1 MNESQRGMP
10 ANNRYRTTNTLT
22 HGLCGILSSPCLSAS
37 VVHLLAGILAI
48 ALATVA
54 RGEGPVQTAF
64 DPARHMRVAEVK
76 NGMTG
81 YGLSVFQGT
90 KIERFE
96 VEVVSVL
103 RNFNPKYDVVLIR
116 CKGANLEHTGGVAG
130 MSGSPVYLRDDK
142 GKDRMIGA
150 FAYGWQAAKDPLAG
164 VQPIEYMLAMP
175 QQAAGKEPASEPKTN
190 GKKRAFWTIGESF
203 AAPWNSTHR
212 TLDARNTPATMQ
224 AGFGTS
230 DLRPLATLLMSSGLP
245 QAAIDKFSPLLRQY
259 GMMPVQAGG
268 AGADTSGRYGAPAKL
283 EPGSAIAVPI
293 VTGDMDLTAI
303 GTVTEVID
311 GRVFAFGHAF
321 FSEGEVSL
329 PMGSAYIHSV
339 IPSLISSFKLGSVT
353 GVQGTLQNDQIVG
366 IAGKLGPSPATIP
379 VQIHCVYEDGT
390 SDLTYR
396 FNVAKHPKLTPMA
409 AGMATMAAVRSN
421 RDLPQFH
428 TVDYDFML
436 EFGEKRSLHVKN
448 RSVNNSVEELL
459 MMIVQTIQ
467 TAQNNPFE
475 RVMPSKIDGTVRI
488 SRQVKEA
495 QIESVAM
502 PKEKFEPGEIV
513 KLFVTFRPFRG
524 SEEIMPL
531 EFELPKDLPEG
542 SYDFSLLDWQGHVQD
557 EQTARPFRF
566 SAQSA
571 EEMFAVLR
579 DVASIR
585 HDALYLRLLQQN
597 DGVAIGRTAMSHM
610 PSSRRKII
618 TDGGS
623 SNTTTFVSTSVRIVP
638 TDYVMTGQARFQI
651 TIERPGKPASK
662 TPKQNNLPLPGM
674 RPPTLPSRPGNAPQ
688 PPIDM
693 PGEP

>member
-1 MNESQRGMP
+1 MSDEQVLWSRWPRPTHEVCMNRWMV
-10 ANNRYRTTNTLT
+10 A
-22 HGLCGILSSPCLSAS
+22 IVFAMALSL
-37 VVHLLAGILAI
+37 
-48 ALATVA
+48 VA
-54 RGEGPVQTAF
+54 RAEAPTQTAF

-116 CKGANLEHTGGVAG
+116 CKGANLEHSGGVAG

-175 QQAAGKEPASEPKTN
+175 QPTATKETDGESKVI
-190 GKKRAFWTIGESF
+190 GKKRALWTIGESF
-203 AAPWNSTHR
+203 AAPWNNTHR
-212 TLDARNTPATMQ
+212 ALETHGSRAAPQ
-224 AGFGTS
+224 SGFGTS
-230 DLRPLATLLMSSGLP
+230 DLRPLATPVMSSGLP
-245 QAAIDKFSPLLRQY
+245 QAAIDKFAPLLRQY

-268 AGADTSGRYGAPAKL
+268 AGADASGRYGAPAKL
-283 EPGSAIAVPI
+283 EPGAAIAVPI

-311 GRVFAFGHAF
+311 GRVFAFGHSF

-339 IPSLISSFKLGSVT
+339 IPSLISSFKLGSAT

-379 VQIHCVYEDGT
+379 VQIRCLYEDGT

-396 FNVAKHPKLTPMA
+396 FNVAKHPKLTAMA
-409 AGMATMAAVRSN
+409 TGMATMAAIRSN

-428 TVDYDFML
+428 TVDYDFVL
-436 EFGEKRSLHVKN
+436 EFGEKQTLHVKN

-459 MMIVQTIQ
+459 MMLVQTIQ

-475 RVMPSKIDGTVRI
+475 RVMPTKIDGSVRV
-488 SRQVKEA
+488 SREVKEA

-502 PKEKFEPGEIV
+502 PKEKFEPGDTM

-542 SYDFSLLDWQGHVQD
+542 SYDFALLDWQSHVQD

-571 EEMFAVLR
+571 DEMFAVLK
-579 DVASIR
+579 DMAAIR
-585 HDALYLRLLQQN
+585 HDALYLRLLKQN
-597 DGVAIGRTAMSHM
+597 DGVAIGRTAMPHM

-618 TDGGS
+618 TDAGA
-623 SNTTTFVSTSVRIVP
+623 SNTTTFVSRNVRIVP
-638 TDYVMTGQARFQI
+638 TEYVMSGQARFQI
-651 TIERPGKPASK
+651 TIEKPGKPAAK
-662 TPKQNNLPLPGM
+662 TPKQGNPPMPGM
-674 RPPTLPSRPGNAPQ
+674 HQPMMPGRPGGGGAP
-688 PPIDM
+688 PM
-693 PGEP
+693 ELPGEP

>member
-1 MNESQRGMP
+1 MALRRSKIHAQTWTVGNTHLEVEMNESQRGVA
-10 ANNRYRTTNTLT
+10 ANNRNRTTETPR
-22 HGLCGILSSPCLSAS
+22 HSESSQIRFSPCLRAS
-37 VVHLLAGILAI
+37 VVNMLCRLRKFGWFAMRMVGSAHPTILAMNRWMTVVVF
-48 ALATVA
+48 ALALTVVA
-54 RGEGPVQTAF
+54 RAEAPVQTVF

-175 QQAAGKEPASEPKTN
+175 QPAAGKEPAGEPRAI
-190 GKKRAFWTIGESF
+190 GKKRALWTVGESF

-212 TLDARNTPATMQ
+212 TLNAHGAPAATQ
-224 AGFGTS
+224 AGFGAA
-230 DLRPLATLLMSSGLP
+230 DLRPLATPVMSSGLP
-245 QAAIDKFSPLLRQY
+245 QTVIDKFAPLLREY

-268 AGADTSGRYGAPAKL
+268 AGADASGRYGAPAKL

-311 GRVFAFGHAF
+311 GRVFAFGHSF

-339 IPSLISSFKLGSVT
+339 IPSLISSFKLGSAT

-366 IAGKLGPSPATIP
+366 IAGKLGASPATIP
-379 VQIHCVYEDGT
+379 VQIRCLYEDGT

-409 AGMATMAAVRSN
+409 AGMATLPPSDPTATCRNSTRWTTISCWSSVRSN
-421 RDLPQFH
+421 R
-428 TVDYDFML
+428 FM
-436 EFGEKRSLHVKN
+436 
-448 RSVNNSVEELL
+448 
-459 MMIVQTIQ
+459 
-467 TAQNNPFE
+467 
-475 RVMPSKIDGTVRI
+475 
-488 SRQVKEA
+488 
-495 QIESVAM
+495 
-502 PKEKFEPGEIV
+502 
-513 KLFVTFRPFRG
+513 
-524 SEEIMPL
+524 
-531 EFELPKDLPEG
+531 
-542 SYDFSLLDWQGHVQD
+542 
-557 EQTARPFRF
+557 
-566 SAQSA
+566 
-571 EEMFAVLR
+571 
-579 DVASIR
+579 
-585 HDALYLRLLQQN
+585 
-597 DGVAIGRTAMSHM
+597 
-610 PSSRRKII
+610 
-618 TDGGS
+618 
-623 SNTTTFVSTSVRIVP
+623 
-638 TDYVMTGQARFQI
+638 
-651 TIERPGKPASK
+651 
-662 TPKQNNLPLPGM
+662 
-674 RPPTLPSRPGNAPQ
+674 
-688 PPIDM
+688 
-693 PGEP
+693 